1 MITKT
6 RGIVFRAIKYGETS
20 LITEIYT
27 EQYGLQ
33 KYIING
39 VRSAKSKT
47 KASLLQV
54 MSLLDLVVYHRA
66 DKQLKRIK
74 EIKPAYIFQGIPFDI
89 RKGAVGLF
97 MAEMARKTIRE
108 EESNPRLFHFLF
120 ESFCLLDRTTSP
132 IANYHLCFLLQLS
145 QYLGFAPGGAFCR
158 ATPIFDLREGV
169 FVAGSPGSHVFVEG
183 ECSAAL
189 YALLRSSLEGAHS
202 VQLSAEN
209 RRLLLRHLID
219 FYRLHIENL
228 PTINSH
234 EILQEVFG

>member
-27 EQYGLQ
+27 EQNGLQ

-39 VRSAKSKT
+39 VRSAKART

-54 MSLLDLVVYHRA
+54 MSLLDLVVYQRA
-66 DKQLKRIK
+66 DKQLNRIK
-74 EIKPAYIFQGIPFDI
+74 EVRPAYVFQQIPFDI

-108 EESNPRLFHFLF
+108 EESNLRMFNFLF
-120 ESFCLLDRTTSP
+120 DSFCLLDETSAP
-132 IANYHLCFLLQLS
+132 IANFHLCFLLQLS
-145 QYLGFAPGGAFCR
+145 QYLGFAPGGDYGEE
-158 ATPIFDLREGV
+158 TPIFDLREGLYV
-169 FVAGSPGSHVFVEG
+169 PGSPASHAYVEG

-189 YALLRSSLEGAHS
+189 YDLIRSNLKEAHQVKIS
-202 VQLSAEN
+202 SEN

-228 PTINSH
+228 PAINSH
-234 EILQEVFG
+234 DILQEVFG